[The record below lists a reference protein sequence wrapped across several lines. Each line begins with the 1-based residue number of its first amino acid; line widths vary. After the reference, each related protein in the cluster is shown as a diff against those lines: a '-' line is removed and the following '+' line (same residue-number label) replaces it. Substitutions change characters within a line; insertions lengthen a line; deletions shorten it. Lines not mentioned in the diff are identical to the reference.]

1 MTRRFHM
8 LAIVFAILLVPSLVF
23 AGANKF
29 GAAKAV
35 ASGDNM
41 VVIPLEITNE
51 ANLTALDI
59 PLKFSEGVTLTEV
72 NFDDTRV
79 SYFDLK
85 VARIDNIENTVVIG
99 LLPQITA
106 ETKPD
111 LEAGSGV
118 VANLVFTI
126 DNKSLEEITLEAVTM
141 TDPNHDLTFVYHDYD
156 REGTRSIRSVSRSGG
171 SSGETIDFE
180 SVTVALLSGKSLP
193 EAFALR
199 QNYPNP
205 FNPVTR
211 VAFDLPKASHVKL
224 TVYNVLGQEVDVL
237 MDQRMEAGSHVAE
250 WDAESFSTGVYFY
263 RIAADNF
270 SQTKKMLL
278 LK

>member
-35 ASGDNM
+35 TSGDNM

-85 VARIDNIENTVVIG
+85 VARIDNVEKTVVIG

-106 ETKPD
+106 EAKPD

-126 DNKSLEEITLEAVTM
+126 DDKSLEEITLEAVTM

-156 REGTRSIRSVSRSGG
+156 RDGVRSIRTVTQ
-171 SSGETIDFE
+171 ETIGFE
-180 SVTVALLSGKSLP
+180 SVSVALLSGKSLP

-205 FNPVTR
+205 FNPVTQ
-211 VAFDLPKASHVKL
+211 VAFDLPKASHVTL

-237 MDQRMEAGSHVAE
+237 MNKRMEAGSHVAE

-270 SQTKKMLL
+270 TETKKMLL

>member
-205 FNPVTR
+205 FNPITQ

>member
-1 MTRRFHM
+1 
-8 LAIVFAILLVPSLVF
+8 LVF

-85 VARIDNIENTVVIG
+85 IARIDNVENTVVIG
-99 LLPQITA
+99 LLPQITPDQ
-106 ETKPD
+106 KPD

-118 VANLVFTI
+118 IANLVFSI
-126 DNKSLEEITLEAVTM
+126 DDQDLEELTLEAVTM
-141 TDPNHDLTFVYHDYD
+141 TDPNHDLTFVYHDYGRD
-156 REGTRSIRSVSRSGG
+156 GARSISTVSRADG
-171 SSGETIDFE
+171 TIDFE
-180 SVTVALLSGKSLP
+180 SVTVALLSGESLP
-193 EAFALR
+193 DTYALR

-205 FNPVTR
+205 FNPVTQ
-211 VAFDLPKASHVKL
+211 VAFDLPKASNVKL

-250 WDAESFSTGVYFY
+250 WDAELFSTGVYFY

-270 SQTKKMLL
+270 SETKKMLL

>member
-1 MTRRFHM
+1 M
-8 LAIVFAILLVPSLVF
+8 LAILFAILLVPSLVF

-85 VARIDNIENTVVIG
+85 VARIDNVENTVVIG
-99 LLPQITA
+99 LLPQITP
-106 ETKPD
+106 EHKPD
-111 LEAGSGV
+111 LEAGTGT

-126 DNKSLEEITLEAVTM
+126 DDPSMEELTLEAITLK
-141 TDPNHDLTFVYHDYD
+141 DPNHVLTFVYHDFD
-156 REGTRSIRSVSRSGG
+156 REGNRSIRA
-171 SSGETIDFE
+171 ETQESIGFE
-180 SVTVALLSGKSLP
+180 SLTVAPLNGKSLP
-193 EAFALR
+193 EAYALA

-205 FNPVTR
+205 FNPVTQMS
-211 VAFDLPKASHVKL
+211 FDLPKASHVTL

-237 MDQRMEAGSHVAE
+237 LDGKMEPGRHRVE
-250 WDAESFSTGVYFY
+250 WDANAFSTGVYFY

-270 SQTKKMLL
+270 TETKKMLL

>member
-85 VARIDNIENTVVIG
+85 VAWIDNVENFVIIG
-99 LLPQITA
+99 LLPKISPA
-106 ETKPD
+106 DKPD
-111 LEAGSGV
+111 LQAGSGV
-118 VANLVFTI
+118 IANLVFSI
-126 DNKSLEEITLEAVTM
+126 DDKSLEEVTLEAFTM
-141 TDPNHDLTFVYHDYD
+141 KDPNHDLTFVYHDFD
-156 REGTRSIRSVSRSGG
+156 SDGTPSIRSVSRAGG

-193 EAFALR
+193 EAYALK

-205 FNPVTR
+205 FNPITQ

-237 MDQRMEAGSHVAE
+237 VDQKMEAGSHVTD

-263 RIAADNF
+263 RIAAENF
-270 SQTKKMLL
+270 SETKKMLL